1 MSLTTEQSG
10 ILANIAIDE
19 YVAACHAGSDRQTV
33 EFLSTLYV
41 LVAQRM
47 KDTGDGDA
55 ELVMDSNTAKPE
67 QQRELA
73 GPLAMGQPLGGGEN
87 AEPSNPKTQG
97 RQHVA
102 TVVGAD
108 EYGPM
113 LEWSTH
119 WVELIGA
126 KLYTRPQ
133 QAAQVA
139 QPLTDMATIAGL
151 ESAVFHL
158 SRMFD
163 EQRALLV
170 EVEAVFGVDGHYGP
184 FEDGECPLI
193 DRVRAHLIATNA
205 PATPPQQE
213 QAAPVQDGWMPIETA
228 PKTTKSILVHCSE
241 MRNTYVVAW
250 SHTRD
255 GGEGWVYFCPG
266 NYMLIEEPTHWMPLP
281 AAPKAQ
287 EPGA

>member
-139 QPLTDMATIAGL
+139 QPLTDCGVLDIADSGKQSL
-151 ESAVFHL
+151 QLIFK
-158 SRMFD
+158 SR
-163 EQRALLV
+163 
-170 EVEAVFGVDGHYGP
+170 EAADLFR
-184 FEDGECPLI
+184 L
-193 DRVRAHLIATNA
+193 R
-205 PATPPQQE
+205 
-213 QAAPVQDGWMPIETA
+213 
-228 PKTTKSILVHCSE
+228 
-241 MRNTYVVAW
+241 
-250 SHTRD
+250 
-255 GGEGWVYFCPG
+255 
-266 NYMLIEEPTHWMPLP
+266 HWKDQP
-281 AAPKAQ
+281 
-287 EPGA
+287 